1 MTNNANNI
9 ANNAQNITKNAQN
22 ITKNAENIAKG
33 LNFKGDNADVTVN
46 RQLGET
52 LNVTGGADKNNLSDN
67 NIGVIGESN
76 PSAATGGLAIKL
88 AKDLKGL
95 NSVETKQIKLGDNS
109 SNTTIKYEGDR
120 IKYGDKTVANLDDE
134 KHIKPSEYTVDNNGD
149 VTMTYVDGNG
159 NDVANEKAV
168 IKGIAKNH
176 LYHQHHLYY

>member
-76 PSAATGGLAIKL
+76 PSVATGGLAIKL

-95 NSVETKQIKLGDNS
+95 NSVETKQIKLGDNN

-134 KHIKPSEYTVDNNGD
+134 KHITN
-149 VTMTYVDGNG
+149 TTYAVGNDGNVSL
-159 NDVANEKAV
+159 NL
-168 IKGIAKNH
+168 H
-176 LYHQHHLYY
+176 RW